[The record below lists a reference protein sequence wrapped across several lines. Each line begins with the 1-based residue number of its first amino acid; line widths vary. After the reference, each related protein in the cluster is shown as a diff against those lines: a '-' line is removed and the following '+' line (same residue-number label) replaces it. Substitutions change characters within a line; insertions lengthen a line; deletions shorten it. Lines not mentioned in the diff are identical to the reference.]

1 MRVAPLPGGGS
12 FTRFSDPPIRF
23 VCPQSASAARPSSGS
38 SPSRASSSS
47 DLIGVGIARLRAG
60 ELRASSEEAAQVRA
74 ELIAESVIAPLL
86 GPEDLA
92 GPVIG
97 VRYRELDR
105 AIHEFAMEDAGVERV
120 KIWNHDG
127 MVVFSNDQ
135 EQVGLEPELEEDL
148 LEAFE
153 GEVASEISDLSEAEN
168 ASERALAD
176 QLFETYVPI
185 NLSGGTEPDE
195 VDAVIEVYQDYSAI
209 QGEIDRLNDTL
220 KISLG
225 IGLLALY
232 VLLVPVM
239 VGTTRTLRRQN
250 AQLLAQAEQLGV
262 LLAREQETV
271 AELRELDRLKSD
283 FAAAASHELRTPLTT
298 IRGFAELLKQ
308 QAPSTDPGTRVAVEA
323 IARQTAHLQ
332 RLVGNLL
339 REAQL
344 EHGGSR
350 DHRGTDIRRRRAR
363 RGPERIPGIGRSYP
377 LQVEQDLPTLAL
389 DPVALHEIVANLVDN
404 ALKYSTPGAPVVVDA
419 RIADGSLTIRVR
431 DEGAGIAPGDLP
443 RIFDRFTQID
453 QSSTRAHGG
462 VGLGLHLVRELTRRF
477 GGEVE
482 VDSVKDQGT
491 TFTVTIPVPASV
503 HPDPQHPEMSSA

>member
-1 MRVAPLPGGGS
+1 MPAEHLRGTSIVW
-12 FTRFSDPPIRF
+12 RFAITTF
-23 VCPQSASAARPSSGS
+23 IVFG
-38 SPSRASSSS
+38 
-47 DLIGVGIARLRAG
+47 LIGVGIAALRAG
-60 ELRASSEEAAQVRA
+60 DLRTSSEEAAQVRA

-86 GPEDLA
+86 GPADLA
-92 GPVIG
+92 GPVLGI
-97 VRYRELDR
+97 RYRELDR

-120 KIWNHDG
+120 KIWNRDG
-127 MVVFSNDQ
+127 MVVFSNDP

-168 ASERALAD
+168 ASERTLAD

-185 NLSGGTEPDE
+185 NLEGNSESDE
-195 VDAVIEVYQDYSAI
+195 VDAVIEIYQDYSAI

-250 AQLLAQAEQLGV
+250 AQLLDQADQLGV

-308 QAPSTDPGTRVAVEA
+308 QVPSADPGTRDAIEA

-344 EHGGSR
+344 EHGDHETIAEPTSVVDVLDEVRNGFPGSV
-350 DHRGTDIRRRRAR
+350 D
-363 RGPERIPGIGRSYP
+363 RIH
-377 LQVEQDLPTLAL
+377 LQVDRDLPTLAL

-431 DEGAGIAPGDLP
+431 DEGVGIAPGDLP

-477 GGEVE
+477 GGEVK
-482 VDSVKDQGT
+482 VDSVMDQGT
-491 TFTVTIPVPASV
+491 TFTVTIPVPASAS
-503 HPDPQHPEMSSA
+503 PDPQHTEMSSA

>member
-1 MRVAPLPGGGS
+1 MPAERLRGTSIVWQFAITS
-12 FTRFSDPPIRF
+12 FI
-23 VCPQSASAARPSSGS
+23 VLG
-38 SPSRASSSS
+38 
-47 DLIGVGIARLRAG
+47 LIGVGIAALRAG

-86 GPEDLA
+86 APEDLA

-105 AIHEFAMEDAGVERV
+105 TIREFAMEDAGVERV

-168 ASERALAD
+168 TSERALAD

-185 NLSGGTEPDE
+185 NLSGGTETDE

-209 QGEIDRLNDTL
+209 QEEIDRLNDTL

-250 AQLLAQAEQLGV
+250 AQLLDQADQLGV

-308 QAPSTDPGTRVAVEA
+308 QAPPRIPERGMRSRRSHDRRLTYSDSSGTSFERRSSNTVTPSPSRNRRQWRTCSTRSGTD
-323 IARQTAHLQ
+323 
-332 RLVGNLL
+332 
-339 REAQL
+339 
-344 EHGGSR
+344 SR
-350 DHRGTDIRRRRAR
+350 DRSIVSTSRSSTTCRRSRWTRW
-363 RGPERIPGIGRSYP
+363 RSMRSW
-377 LQVEQDLPTLAL
+377 PTWWT
-389 DPVALHEIVANLVDN
+389 
-404 ALKYSTPGAPVVVDA
+404 TP
-419 RIADGSLTIRVR
+419 
-431 DEGAGIAPGDLP
+431 
-443 RIFDRFTQID
+443 
-453 QSSTRAHGG
+453 SSTRPR
-462 VGLGLHLVRELTRRF
+462 VR
-477 GGEVE
+477 
-482 VDSVKDQGT
+482 
-491 TFTVTIPVPASV
+491 P
-503 HPDPQHPEMSSA
+503 SSSMRGSRTAR

>member
-1 MRVAPLPGGGS
+1 MPSERLRGTSIVW
-12 FTRFSDPPIRF
+12 RFAITTF
-23 VCPQSASAARPSSGS
+23 IVFG
-38 SPSRASSSS
+38 
-47 DLIGVGIARLRAG
+47 LIGVGIAVLRADD
-60 ELRASSEEAAQVRA
+60 LRASSEDAAQVRA
-74 ELIAESVIAPLL
+74 ELIARSVIAPLL
-86 GPEDLA
+86 TPTDLA
-92 GPVIG
+92 GPVRG
-97 VRYRELDR
+97 SRYRELDR

-120 KIWNHDG
+120 KIWSPSG
-127 MVVFSNDQ
+127 TVLFSNDP
-135 EQVGLEPELEEDL
+135 EQVGLEPEIEEDL
-148 LEAFE
+148 HEAFE
-153 GEVASEISDLSEAEN
+153 GEVASEISDLNEAEN
-168 ASERALAD
+168 VSERVLAD

-185 NLSGGTEPDE
+185 TLSSDAESDQ
-195 VDAVIEVYQDYSAI
+195 VDAVIEIYQDYSAI
-209 QGEIDRLNDTL
+209 QREIDRLNDTL
-220 KISLG
+220 KITLG
-225 IGLLALY
+225 VGLLALY

-250 AQLLAQAEQLGV
+250 TQLLDQADQLGV

-298 IRGFAELLKQ
+298 IRGFAEILKHQ
-308 QAPSTDPGTRVAVEA
+308 PPSADPATREAVEA

-344 EHGGSR
+344 EHGDPETNAEPTSVSDVLDEVRDAFPGSADR
-350 DHRGTDIRRRRAR
+350 IR
-363 RGPERIPGIGRSYP
+363 
-377 LQVEQDLPTLAL
+377 LQVERELPTLTL

-419 RIADGSLTIRVR
+419 RIVDDALTIQVS
-431 DEGAGIAPGDLP
+431 DEGAGISPGDLP

-477 GGEVE
+477 GGEVT
-482 VDSVKDQGT
+482 VDSVVDRGT
-491 TFTVTIPVPASV
+491 TFTVKIPVPQSARA
-503 HPDPQHPEMSSA
+503 DAQPQEMTPA

>member
-1 MRVAPLPGGGS
+1 MPSERLRGTSIVW
-12 FTRFSDPPIRF
+12 RFAITTF
-23 VCPQSASAARPSSGS
+23 IVFG
-38 SPSRASSSS
+38 
-47 DLIGVGIARLRAG
+47 LIGVGIAALRAG

-74 ELIAESVIAPLL
+74 ELIAGSVIAPLL
-86 GPEDLA
+86 SPTDLA
-92 GPVIG
+92 GPIRG
-97 VRYRELDR
+97 SRYRELDR
-105 AIHEFAMEDAGVERV
+105 AIHELAIEDAGVERV
-120 KIWNHDG
+120 KIWSPSG
-127 MVVFSNDQ
+127 VVLFSNDPK
-135 EQVGLEPELEEDL
+135 QVGLEPEIEEDL
-148 LEAFE
+148 HEAFE
-153 GEVASEISDLSEAEN
+153 GEVASEISDLDEAEN
-168 ASERALAD
+168 VSERILAD

-185 NLSGGTEPDE
+185 DLSSDTESDD

-209 QGEIDRLNDTL
+209 QREIDRLNDTL

-250 AQLLAQAEQLGV
+250 VQLLDQADQLGV

-298 IRGFAELLKQ
+298 IRGFAELLKHQ
-308 QAPSTDPGTRVAVEA
+308 PPSADPATRDAVEA

-344 EHGGSR
+344 EHGVPETAVEPTSVAHVLDEVRDAFPGSV
-350 DHRGTDIRRRRAR
+350 G
-363 RGPERIPGIGRSYP
+363 RIQ
-377 LQVEQDLPTLAL
+377 LQVERDLPTLAL

-404 ALKYSTPGAPVVVDA
+404 ALKYSTPGGPVVVDA
-419 RIADGSLTIRVR
+419 RIVDGSLTIRVS
-431 DEGAGIAPGDLP
+431 DEGAGISPGDLP
-443 RIFDRFTQID
+443 RIFDRFTQVD

-477 GGEVE
+477 GGEVA
-482 VDSVKDQGT
+482 VDSVVDRGT
-491 TFTVTIPVPASV
+491 TFTVTIPVPASL
-503 HPDPQHPEMSSA
+503 HPDAQHQEMTPA

>member
-1 MRVAPLPGGGS
+1 MPAERLRGTSIVW
-12 FTRFSDPPIRF
+12 RFAVTSLVVF
-23 VCPQSASAARPSSGS
+23 G
-38 SPSRASSSS
+38 
-47 DLIGVGIARLRAG
+47 LIGVGIAA
-60 ELRASSEEAAQVRA
+60 LRASDLRDRSEEAAAVRA

-86 GPEDLA
+86 TPADLEGPIRGA
-92 GPVIG
+92 
-97 VRYRELDR
+97 RYGALDR

-120 KIWNHDG
+120 KIWSPG
-127 MVVFSNDQ
+127 GTIVFSNDP
-135 EQVGLEPELEEDL
+135 EQVGLEPALEEDL

-153 GEVASEISDLSEAEN
+153 GEVESEISDLSEPEN

-176 QLFETYVPI
+176 QLFETYVPV
-185 NLSGGTEPDE
+185 NLSGDSGSDE
-195 VDAVIEVYQDYSAI
+195 VDAVIEIYQDYSAI
-209 QGEIDRLNDTL
+209 QDEIARLNDTL

-225 IGLLALY
+225 IGLLVLY
-232 VLLVPVM
+232 VLLLPVM

-250 AQLLAQAEQLGV
+250 ATLLEQADQLGV

-271 AELRELDRLKSD
+271 AELRQLDRLKSD

-298 IRGFAELLKQ
+298 IRGFAELLRERT
-308 QAPSTDPGTRVAVEA
+308 PSEDPGTRDAVEA

-344 EHGGSR
+344 EHGNPEAHEEPTSVADVLDDVRKGFPGSA
-350 DHRGTDIRRRRAR
+350 D
-363 RGPERIPGIGRSYP
+363 RIDVRIG
-377 LQVEQDLPTLAL
+377 QDLPPLPL
-389 DPVALHEIVANLVDN
+389 DPVSLHEIVANLVDN

-419 RIADGSLTIRVR
+419 AITDGSLIIRVS
-431 DEGAGIAPGDLP
+431 DEGAGIPPGDLP

-477 GGEVE
+477 AGEVS
-482 VDSVKDQGT
+482 VDSVVGRGT
-491 TFTVTIPVPASV
+491 TFTVTIPIVAPTELER
-503 HPDPQHPEMSSA
+503 HHRPEMSPA

>member
-1 MRVAPLPGGGS
+1 MPSERLRGTSIVW
-12 FTRFSDPPIRF
+12 RFAITTF
-23 VCPQSASAARPSSGS
+23 IVFG
-38 SPSRASSSS
+38 
-47 DLIGVGIARLRAG
+47 LIGVGVAALRAG
-60 ELRASSEEAAQVRA
+60 DLRASSEEAAQVRA
-74 ELIAESVIAPLL
+74 ELIAGSVIAPLL
-86 GPEDLA
+86 SPADLA
-92 GPVIG
+92 GPIRG
-97 VRYRELDR
+97 SRYLELDR

-120 KIWNHDG
+120 KIWSPSG
-127 MVVFSNDQ
+127 TVVFSNDP
-135 EQVGLEPELEEDL
+135 EQVGLEPEIEEDL
-148 LEAFE
+148 HEAFE
-153 GEVASEISDLSEAEN
+153 GEVASEISDLDEAEN
-168 ASERALAD
+168 VSERALAD
-176 QLFETYVPI
+176 QLFETYVPV
-185 NLSGGTEPDE
+185 NLSSDTESDE

-209 QGEIDRLNDTL
+209 QREIDGLHDTL

-250 AQLLAQAEQLGV
+250 AQLLDQADQLGV

-298 IRGFAELLKQ
+298 IRGFAELLKH
-308 QAPSTDPGTRVAVEA
+308 QAPSPDPATRDAVEA

-344 EHGGSR
+344 EHGDPETIGEPTSVAEVLDEVRDAFPGSV
-350 DHRGTDIRRRRAR
+350 D
-363 RGPERIPGIGRSYP
+363 RIQ
-377 LQVEQDLPTLAL
+377 LHVEPDLPTLAL

-419 RIADGSLTIRVR
+419 RIVDGALTIRVS
-431 DEGAGIAPGDLP
+431 DEGAGISPGDLP

-453 QSSTRAHGG
+453 QTSTRAHGG

-477 GGEVE
+477 GGEVA
-482 VDSVKDQGT
+482 VDSVVDRGT

-503 HPDPQHPEMSSA
+503 HRHDAEHQEMTPA

>member
-1 MRVAPLPGGGS
+1 MPSQRLRGTSIVW
-12 FTRFSDPPIRF
+12 RFAITTF
-23 VCPQSASAARPSSGS
+23 IVFG
-38 SPSRASSSS
+38 
-47 DLIGVGIARLRAG
+47 LIGVGIAALRAG
-60 ELRASSEEAAQVRA
+60 DLRATSEEAAQVRA
-74 ELIAESVIAPLL
+74 ELIAGSVIAPLL
-86 GPEDLA
+86 SPSDLA
-92 GPVIG
+92 GPVRG
-97 VRYRELDR
+97 SRYRELDR

-120 KIWNHDG
+120 KIWSPDG
-127 MVVFSNDQ
+127 MVVFSSDP
-135 EQVGLEPELEEDL
+135 EQVGLQPEIEEDL
-148 LEAFE
+148 HEAFE
-153 GEVASEISDLSEAEN
+153 GEVASEISDLDEAEN
-168 ASERALAD
+168 ASERVLAD

-185 NLSGGTEPDE
+185 NLSSDTGSDE

-209 QGEIDRLNDTL
+209 QRQIDGLNDTL

-225 IGLLALY
+225 IGLLTLY

-250 AQLLAQAEQLGV
+250 AQLHDQADQLGV

-298 IRGFAELLKQ
+298 IRGFAELLKH
-308 QAPSTDPGTRVAVEA
+308 QAPSADPATRDAVEA
-323 IARQTAHLQ
+323 IVRQTAHLQ

-344 EHGGSR
+344 EHGGPETTAEPTSVAKVLDEVR
-350 DHRGTDIRRRRAR
+350 DAFPGSVDRIQLHV
-363 RGPERIPGIGRSYP
+363 ER
-377 LQVEQDLPTLAL
+377 DLPTLAL

-419 RIADGSLTIRVR
+419 RVQDGSLIIRVR
-431 DEGAGIAPGDLP
+431 DEGAGISPGDLP

-462 VGLGLHLVRELTRRF
+462 VGLGLHLVRELTRRS
-477 GGEVE
+477 GGEVA
-482 VDSVKDQGT
+482 VDSVVDRGT
-491 TFTVTIPVPASV
+491 TFTVTIPLPGSVRSNETQHQEMTPA
-503 HPDPQHPEMSSA
+503 

>member
-1 MRVAPLPGGGS
+1 MPAERLRGTSIVWQFAITS
-12 FTRFSDPPIRF
+12 FIVF
-23 VCPQSASAARPSSGS
+23 G
-38 SPSRASSSS
+38 
-47 DLIGVGIARLRAG
+47 LIGVGIAALRAG
-60 ELRASSEEAAQVRA
+60 ELRASSEVTAQVRA

-86 GPEDLA
+86 DPGDLA
-92 GPVIG
+92 GPVLG

-135 EQVGLEPELEEDL
+135 EQVGLELELEEDL

-153 GEVASEISDLSEAEN
+153 GEVASEISDLSESEN
-168 ASERALAD
+168 ESERALAD

-185 NLSGGTEPDE
+185 NLSGGTGSEE

-209 QGEIDRLNDTL
+209 QREIDRLNDTL

-225 IGLLALY
+225 LGLLALY

-250 AQLLAQAEQLGV
+250 AQLLDQADQLGV

-271 AELRELDRLKSD
+271 AELRQLDRLKSD

-308 QAPSTDPGTRVAVEA
+308 QAPSADPGTRDAVEA
-323 IARQTAHLQ
+323 IARQTAHRQ

-344 EHGGSR
+344 EHGDPETIAEPTSVADVLDEVRNGFPGSV
-350 DHRGTDIRRRRAR
+350 D
-363 RGPERIPGIGRSYP
+363 RIHV
-377 LQVEQDLPTLAL
+377 QVGSDLPTLAL

-419 RIADGSLTIRVR
+419 RIVDASLTIRVR
-431 DEGAGIAPGDLP
+431 DEGVGISPGDLP

-482 VDSVKDQGT
+482 VDSVKDRGT

-503 HPDPQHPEMSSA
+503 RRDPQHPEMSSA

>member
-1 MRVAPLPGGGS
+1 MPAEHLRGTSIVWRFAITS
-12 FTRFSDPPIRF
+12 FI
-23 VCPQSASAARPSSGS
+23 VLG
-38 SPSRASSSS
+38 
-47 DLIGVGIARLRAG
+47 LIGVGIATSRAG

-86 GPEDLA
+86 EPADLA
-92 GPVIG
+92 GPVLGI
-97 VRYRELDR
+97 RYRELDR

-120 KIWNHDG
+120 KIWNQNG
-127 MVVFSNDQ
+127 MVVFSNDP

-168 ASERALAD
+168 ASERTLAD
-176 QLFETYVPI
+176 ELFETYVPV
-185 NLSGGTEPDE
+185 NLADNSASDE
-195 VDAVIEVYQDYSAI
+195 VDAVIEIYQDYSAI
-209 QGEIDRLNDTL
+209 QRELDRLNDTL

-250 AQLLAQAEQLGV
+250 AQLLDQADQLGV

-308 QAPSTDPGTRVAVEA
+308 QAPSADPGTRDAVEA

-344 EHGGSR
+344 EHGDPETIAEPTPVADVLDEVRNGFPGSV
-350 DHRGTDIRRRRAR
+350 D
-363 RGPERIPGIGRSYP
+363 RIHI
-377 LQVEQDLPTLAL
+377 QVEPDLPTLAL

-419 RIADGSLTIRVR
+419 RIADGSLSIRVR
-431 DEGAGIAPGDLP
+431 DEGTGISPGDLP

-482 VDSVKDQGT
+482 VDSVKDRGT